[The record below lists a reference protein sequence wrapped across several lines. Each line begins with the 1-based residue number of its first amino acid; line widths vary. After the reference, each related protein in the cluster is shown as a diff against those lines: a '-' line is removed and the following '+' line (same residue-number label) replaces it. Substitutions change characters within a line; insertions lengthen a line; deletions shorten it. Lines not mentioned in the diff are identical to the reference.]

1 MSENQNPVSAETGS
15 TALFVRRPI
24 LALVLNVLI
33 AVAGLAAL
41 FGIEIR
47 ELPDIDRPVI
57 TVTTTFSGASAE
69 SIDRELTAVIEGA
82 VARVAGVKA
91 ISSSSSFGRSRI
103 TVEFR
108 DGVNLDTAASDM
120 RDAVGRVQNRLP
132 DDADLPQIVKA
143 DSDSQA
149 VVRLAVTSETMSVH
163 DMTVLVEDQIVD
175 TLASIDGVAEVQIFG
190 GRDKI
195 FRVDIDQSRLASLG
209 LTVADV
215 RNALATVALDTPAG
229 SLTSNNQDLIVRA
242 AAPVTTPDEFEA
254 IIINGT
260 NRLGDVATVTLG
272 GDTGESQLR
281 ANGNT
286 GIGMGILRQA
296 QSNTLQIS
304 ADVHAAVER
313 IRPTLPEG
321 LDIFIT
327 GDEAVFINGAIHE
340 VEIALGI
347 SVTVVLLIIFLFLL
361 DIRAT
366 IIPGLALPV
375 ALIGSVAAIYLAGFS
390 INILTLLAFVLA
402 AGLVVDDAI
411 VVLENIVRRRNEG
424 MGPRAAAVLGT
435 QEVFFAVIATTATL
449 IAVFIPLSFLPGQ
462 TGGLFR
468 EFGFVL
474 AIAVF
479 LSAVVALSL
488 CPMMASRF
496 MAGHHHHDHSAGI
509 LGRIGGLLSRF
520 YRRTLHAALNAP
532 FVVVIVAV
540 LFSALAVV
548 LFPTIRSE
556 LTPPEDRSAA
566 FLRINAP
573 QGVSLDY
580 LAQQMRNLE
589 DLIQPL
595 RASGEIASV
604 FAIAGS
610 GNSQNSGF
618 MVLSLAPWDQRARSQ
633 QEILADVTNRV
644 AAVPGVRAFAFQPNS
659 LGIRGAG
666 SGLQFAIVGSS
677 YTQLTQAAQAT
688 VADLEKDSRFRNAR
702 LSQET
707 SQPQL
712 SVRID
717 RERAS
722 DLGINIAGLSETIQA
737 MLDGREI
744 GSVFIEDRSYDVK
757 LLSATHP
764 INDPTDL
771 ENIFVKAQDGRFV
784 PMSTIAT
791 LSEQAVAPS
800 LAREQQQRAVAIT
813 TELNGSFALGEAYEA
828 VQEIAAP
835 HMPPGSRIVPLAEA
849 ATLQETSGGMTIVFG
864 FAIVIILLVL
874 AAQFESFV
882 SAAIIM
888 ATVPLGLA
896 CAVFALILT
905 GTSLNVYS
913 QIGLVLL
920 VGIMAKNGILI
931 VEFANQLRDRGMKLH
946 QAIEEAAN
954 IRLRPVVMT
963 MLCTIVGGLPLVL
976 ASGAGAEARIALGWV
991 IVGGLGLSTISTLY
1005 LTPVAYL
1012 LLGRFVTPKVEEE
1025 KRLHRELEEA
1035 SAKAAAMQPA
1045 E

>member
-1 MSENQNPVSAETGS
+1 
-15 TALFVRRPI
+15 
-24 LALVLNVLI
+24 
-33 AVAGLAAL
+33 
-41 FGIEIR
+41 
-47 ELPDIDRPVI
+47 
-57 TVTTTFSGASAE
+57 
-69 SIDRELTAVIEGA
+69 
-82 VARVAGVKA
+82 
-91 ISSSSSFGRSRI
+91 
-103 TVEFR
+103 
-108 DGVNLDTAASDM
+108 
-120 RDAVGRVQNRLP
+120 
-132 DDADLPQIVKA
+132 
-143 DSDSQA
+143 
-149 VVRLAVTSETMSVH
+149 
-163 DMTVLVEDQIVD
+163 
-175 TLASIDGVAEVQIFG
+175 
-190 GRDKI
+190 
-195 FRVDIDQSRLASLG
+195 
-209 LTVADV
+209 
-215 RNALATVALDTPAG
+215 
-229 SLTSNNQDLIVRA
+229 
-242 AAPVTTPDEFEA
+242 
-254 IIINGT
+254 
-260 NRLGDVATVTLG
+260 
-272 GDTGESQLR
+272 
-281 ANGNT
+281 
-286 GIGMGILRQA
+286 MGILRQA
-296 QSNTLQIS
+296 QSNTLEIS
-304 ADVHAAVER
+304 RGVHEAVER

-347 SVTVVLLIIFLFLL
+347 SVTVVLLIIFMFLL

-366 IIPGLALPV
+366 LIPGLALPV

-449 IAVFIPLSFLPGQ
+449 IAVFVPLSFLPGQ

-479 LSAVVALSL
+479 LSAAVALSL

-496 MAGHHHHDHSAGI
+496 MGGEHRERSGGMI
-509 LGRIGGLLSRF
+509 GTIGRGLGGF
-520 YRRTLHAALNAP
+520 YRRILHAALNAP
-532 FVVVIVAV
+532 FVVVLI
-540 LFSALAVV
+540 AVV
-548 LFPTIRSE
+548 LSVLAAALFPTIRSE
-556 LTPPEDRSAA
+556 LTPSEDRSSA
-566 FLRINAP
+566 FLRISAP

-580 LAQQMRNLE
+580 LAQQMSSIEELVR
-589 DLIQPL
+589 PL
-595 RASGEIASV
+595 RDTGEIAST
-604 FAIAGS
+604 FSIAGS
-610 GNSQNSGF
+610 GGSQNSGF
-618 MVLSLAPWDQRARSQ
+618 MVLSLAPWDQRSRSQ
-633 QEILADVTNRV
+633 QEILADITSRV
-644 AAVPGVRAFAFQPNS
+644 QAVPGVRAFAFQPNS

-666 SGLQFAIVGSS
+666 SGLQFAIVGNS
-677 YTQLTQAAQAT
+677 YAELGKAAQAT
-688 VADLEKDSRFRNAR
+688 VTAMENDPRFRQPR
-702 LSQET
+702 LSQDAT
-707 SQPQL
+707 QPQL

-717 RERAS
+717 RARAS
-722 DLGINIAGLSETIQA
+722 DLGINIAGLSDTIQA
-737 MLDGREI
+737 MIDGREI

-771 ENIFVKAQDGRFV
+771 ENIFVKAQNGRFV
-784 PMSTIAT
+784 PMATIAT
-791 LSEQAVAPS
+791 LTEQAVAPS
-800 LAREQQQRAVAIT
+800 LAREQQQRSVAIT
-813 TELNGSFALGEAYEA
+813 AELVGEFALGDAYVVA
-828 VQEIAAP
+828 QEIAAP
-835 HMPPGSRIVPLAEA
+835 HLPPGFRIVPLAEA
-849 ATLQETSGGMTIVFG
+849 ATLEETSGGMVAVFG

-896 CAVFALILT
+896 CAVFALLLT

-931 VEFANQLRDRGMKLH
+931 VEFANQLRDRGYGLR

-976 ASGAGAEARIALGWV
+976 ASGAGAEARISLGWV
-991 IVGGLGLSTISTLY
+991 IVGGLGLSTISTLI

-1025 KRLHRELEEA
+1025 QRLHRELEEA
-1035 SAKAAAMQPA
+1035 QAAAIPQPA

>member
-1 MSENQNPVSAETGS
+1 
-15 TALFVRRPI
+15 
-24 LALVLNVLI
+24 
-33 AVAGLAAL
+33 
-41 FGIEIR
+41 
-47 ELPDIDRPVI
+47 
-57 TVTTTFSGASAE
+57 
-69 SIDRELTAVIEGA
+69 
-82 VARVAGVKA
+82 
-91 ISSSSSFGRSRI
+91 
-103 TVEFR
+103 
-108 DGVNLDTAASDM
+108 
-120 RDAVGRVQNRLP
+120 
-132 DDADLPQIVKA
+132 
-143 DSDSQA
+143 
-149 VVRLAVTSETMSVH
+149 
-163 DMTVLVEDQIVD
+163 
-175 TLASIDGVAEVQIFG
+175 
-190 GRDKI
+190 
-195 FRVDIDQSRLASLG
+195 
-209 LTVADV
+209 
-215 RNALATVALDTPAG
+215 
-229 SLTSNNQDLIVRA
+229 
-242 AAPVTTPDEFEA
+242 
-254 IIINGT
+254 
-260 NRLGDVATVTLG
+260 
-272 GDTGESQLR
+272 
-281 ANGNT
+281 
-286 GIGMGILRQA
+286 
-296 QSNTLQIS
+296 
-304 ADVHAAVER
+304 
-313 IRPTLPEG
+313 
-321 LDIFIT
+321 
-327 GDEAVFINGAIHE
+327 
-340 VEIALGI
+340 
-347 SVTVVLLIIFLFLL
+347 
-361 DIRAT
+361 
-366 IIPGLALPV
+366 
-375 ALIGSVAAIYLAGFS
+375 
-390 INILTLLAFVLA
+390 VLA

-496 MAGHHHHDHSAGI
+496 MSGHHHERAPGL
-509 LGRIGGLLSRF
+509 LGRIGGLMARF

-532 FVVVIVAV
+532 LVVVMAAV

-580 LAQQMRNLE
+580 LAQQMRGIE

-595 RASGEIASV
+595 RDSGEIASV

-610 GNSQNSGF
+610 GGTQNSGF
-618 MVLSLAPWDQRARSQ
+618 MVLSLAPWDQRSRSQ
-633 QEILADVTNRV
+633 QEILTDITDRV
-644 AAVPGVRAFAFQPNS
+644 QAMPSVRAFAFQPNS

-666 SGLQFAIVGSS
+666 SGLQFAIVGNA
-677 YTQLTQAAQAT
+677 YAQLNAAAQAT
-688 VADLEKDSRFRNAR
+688 VADLETDSRFRNAR
-702 LSQET
+702 LTQET
-707 SQPQL
+707 TQPQL

-717 RERAS
+717 RDRAS
-722 DLGINIAGLSETIQA
+722 DLGISIAGLSETIQA

-771 ENIFVKAQDGRFV
+771 ENIFVKARDGRFV

-791 LSEQAVAPS
+791 LTEQAVAPS

-813 TELNGSFALGEAYEA
+813 TELVGHFALGEAYRV
-828 VQEIAAP
+828 VQEVAAP

-849 ATLQETSGGMTIVFG
+849 ATLQETSGGMTVVFG

-882 SAAIIM
+882 SATIIM

-896 CAVFALILT
+896 CAVFALLLT
-905 GTSLNVYS
+905 GTSLNLYS

-931 VEFANQLRDRGMKLH
+931 VEFANQLRDRGLELH
-946 QAIEEAAN
+946 EAIEEASN

-1035 SAKAAAMQPA
+1035 HARETAAGQPA

>member
-1 MSENQNPVSAETGS
+1 
-15 TALFVRRPI
+15 
-24 LALVLNVLI
+24 
-33 AVAGLAAL
+33 
-41 FGIEIR
+41 
-47 ELPDIDRPVI
+47 
-57 TVTTTFSGASAE
+57 
-69 SIDRELTAVIEGA
+69 
-82 VARVAGVKA
+82 
-91 ISSSSSFGRSRI
+91 
-103 TVEFR
+103 
-108 DGVNLDTAASDM
+108 
-120 RDAVGRVQNRLP
+120 
-132 DDADLPQIVKA
+132 
-143 DSDSQA
+143 
-149 VVRLAVTSETMSVH
+149 
-163 DMTVLVEDQIVD
+163 
-175 TLASIDGVAEVQIFG
+175 
-190 GRDKI
+190 
-195 FRVDIDQSRLASLG
+195 
-209 LTVADV
+209 
-215 RNALATVALDTPAG
+215 
-229 SLTSNNQDLIVRA
+229 
-242 AAPVTTPDEFEA
+242 
-254 IIINGT
+254 
-260 NRLGDVATVTLG
+260 
-272 GDTGESQLR
+272 
-281 ANGNT
+281 
-286 GIGMGILRQA
+286 
-296 QSNTLQIS
+296 
-304 ADVHAAVER
+304 
-313 IRPTLPEG
+313 
-321 LDIFIT
+321 
-327 GDEAVFINGAIHE
+327 
-340 VEIALGI
+340 
-347 SVTVVLLIIFLFLL
+347 
-361 DIRAT
+361 
-366 IIPGLALPV
+366 
-375 ALIGSVAAIYLAGFS
+375 
-390 INILTLLAFVLA
+390 
-402 AGLVVDDAI
+402 
-411 VVLENIVRRRNEG
+411 

-496 MAGHHHHDHSAGI
+496 MAGHHRERSSGV
-509 LGRIGGLLSRF
+509 LGRIGGLLARF

-532 FVVVIVAV
+532 LVVVMAAL

-566 FLRINAP
+566 FLRVNAP

-580 LAQQMRNLE
+580 LAQQMRGIE
-589 DLIQPL
+589 EMIQPL
-595 RASGEIASV
+595 RDAGEIASV

-610 GNSQNSGF
+610 GGTQNSGF
-618 MVLSLAPWDQRARSQ
+618 MVLSLAPWDQRSRSQ
-633 QEILADVTNRV
+633 REILTDITDRV
-644 AAVPGVRAFAFQPNS
+644 EAMPSVRAFAFQPNS

-666 SGLQFAIVGSS
+666 SGLQFAIVGNS
-677 YTQLTQAAQAT
+677 YTQLNAAAQAT
-688 VADLEKDSRFRNAR
+688 VADLEKDRRFRNAR
-702 LSQET
+702 LTQET

-722 DLGINIAGLSETIQA
+722 DLGISIAGLSETIQA

-757 LLSATHP
+757 LISATHP

-771 ENIFVKAQDGRFV
+771 ENIFVKARDGRFV

-791 LSEQAVAPS
+791 LTEHAVAPS

-813 TELNGSFALGEAYEA
+813 AELVGDFALGEAYQVA
-828 VQEIAAP
+828 QEVAAP

-849 ATLQETSGGMTIVFG
+849 ATLQETSGGMAIVFG

-896 CAVFALILT
+896 CAVFALLMT

-931 VEFANQLRDRGMKLH
+931 VEFANQLRDRGLKLH
-946 QAIEEAAN
+946 EAIEEAAN

-1012 LLGRFVTPKVEEE
+1012 LLGRFVTPRIEEE

-1035 SAKAAAMQPA
+1035 HAREAAAAHPA

>member
-1 MSENQNPVSAETGS
+1 
-15 TALFVRRPI
+15 VRRPI

-47 ELPDIDRPVI
+47 ELPDIDRPII
-57 TVTTTFSGASAE
+57 TVTTYFPGASAE

-82 VARVAGVKA
+82 VARVAGVKS
-91 ISSSSSFGRSRI
+91 ISSASSFGRSRI
-103 TVEFR
+103 TVEFG
-108 DGVNLDTAASDM
+108 DGTDLDTAASDM
-120 RDAVGRVQNRLP
+120 RDAVGRIQNRLP
-132 DDADLPQIVKA
+132 EDADPPQIVKA

-149 VVRLAVTSETMSVH
+149 VVRLALTSETMSVQ

-175 TLASIDGVAEVQIFG
+175 ALSSIEGVAEVQIFG

-195 FRVDIDQSRLASLG
+195 FRIDIDQSRLASLG
-209 LTVADV
+209 LTVADI
-215 RNALATVALDTPAG
+215 RNALDTVALDTPAG
-229 SLTSNNQDLIVRA
+229 SLTSNTQDLIVRA

-254 IIINGT
+254 IIINGA

-272 GDTGESQLR
+272 GDINESQLR

-304 ADVHAAVER
+304 QGVREAVER

-361 DIRAT
+361 DFRAT

-435 QEVFFAVIATTATL
+435 REVFFAVVATTATL

-496 MAGHHHHDHSAGI
+496 MAGHHRERSSGV
-509 LGRIGGLLSRF
+509 LGRIGGLLARF

-532 FVVVIVAV
+532 LVVVMAAL

-566 FLRINAP
+566 FLRVNAP

-580 LAQQMRNLE
+580 LAQQMRGIE
-589 DLIQPL
+589 EMIQPL
-595 RASGEIASV
+595 RDAGEIASV

-610 GNSQNSGF
+610 GGTQNSGF
-618 MVLSLAPWDQRARSQ
+618 MVLSLAPWDQRSRSQ
-633 QEILADVTNRV
+633 REILTDITDRV
-644 AAVPGVRAFAFQPNS
+644 EAMPSVRAFAFQPNS

-666 SGLQFAIVGSS
+666 SGLQFAIVGNS
-677 YTQLTQAAQAT
+677 YTQLNAAAQAT
-688 VADLEKDSRFRNAR
+688 VADLEKDRRFRNAR
-702 LSQET
+702 LTQET

-722 DLGINIAGLSETIQA
+722 DLGISIAGLSETIQA

-757 LLSATHP
+757 LISATHP

-771 ENIFVKAQDGRFV
+771 ENIFVKARDGRFV

-791 LSEQAVAPS
+791 LTEHAVAPS
-800 LAREQQQRAVAIT
+800 LAREQQQRAVANT
-813 TELNGSFALGEAYEA
+813 AELVGDFALGEAYQVA
-828 VQEIAAP
+828 QEVAAP

-849 ATLQETSGGMTIVFG
+849 ATLQETSGGMAIVFG

-896 CAVFALILT
+896 CAVFALLMT

-931 VEFANQLRDRGMKLH
+931 VEFANQLRDRGLKLH
-946 QAIEEAAN
+946 EAIEEAAN

-1012 LLGRFVTPKVEEE
+1012 LLGRFVTPRIEEE

-1035 SAKAAAMQPA
+1035 HAREAAAAHPA

>member
-1 MSENQNPVSAETGS
+1 
-15 TALFVRRPI
+15 VR
-24 LALVLNVLI
+24 
-33 AVAGLAAL
+33 
-41 FGIEIR
+41 E
-47 ELPDIDRPVI
+47 
-57 TVTTTFSGASAE
+57 
-69 SIDRELTAVIEGA
+69 
-82 VARVAGVKA
+82 
-91 ISSSSSFGRSRI
+91 
-103 TVEFR
+103 
-108 DGVNLDTAASDM
+108 
-120 RDAVGRVQNRLP
+120 
-132 DDADLPQIVKA
+132 
-143 DSDSQA
+143 
-149 VVRLAVTSETMSVH
+149 
-163 DMTVLVEDQIVD
+163 
-175 TLASIDGVAEVQIFG
+175 
-190 GRDKI
+190 
-195 FRVDIDQSRLASLG
+195 
-209 LTVADV
+209 
-215 RNALATVALDTPAG
+215 
-229 SLTSNNQDLIVRA
+229 
-242 AAPVTTPDEFEA
+242 
-254 IIINGT
+254 
-260 NRLGDVATVTLG
+260 
-272 GDTGESQLR
+272 
-281 ANGNT
+281 
-286 GIGMGILRQA
+286 
-296 QSNTLQIS
+296 
-304 ADVHAAVER
+304 AVER

-361 DIRAT
+361 DFRAT

-435 QEVFFAVIATTATL
+435 REVFFAVVATTATL

-496 MAGHHHHDHSAGI
+496 MAGHHRERSSGV
-509 LGRIGGLLSRF
+509 LGRIGGLLARF

-532 FVVVIVAV
+532 LVVVMAAL

-566 FLRINAP
+566 FLRVNAP

-580 LAQQMRNLE
+580 LAQQMRGIE
-589 DLIQPL
+589 EMIQPL
-595 RASGEIASV
+595 RDAGEIASV

-610 GNSQNSGF
+610 GGTQNSGF
-618 MVLSLAPWDQRARSQ
+618 MVLSLAPWDQRSRSQ
-633 QEILADVTNRV
+633 REILTDITDRV
-644 AAVPGVRAFAFQPNS
+644 EAMPSVRAFAFQPNS

-666 SGLQFAIVGSS
+666 SGLQFAIVGNS
-677 YTQLTQAAQAT
+677 YTQLNAAAQAT
-688 VADLEKDSRFRNAR
+688 VADLEKDRRFRNAR
-702 LSQET
+702 LTQET

-722 DLGINIAGLSETIQA
+722 DLGISIAGLSETIQA

-757 LLSATHP
+757 LISATHP

-771 ENIFVKAQDGRFV
+771 ENIFVKARDGRFV

-791 LSEQAVAPS
+791 LTEHAVAPS

-813 TELNGSFALGEAYEA
+813 AELVGDFALGEAYQVA
-828 VQEIAAP
+828 QEVAAP

-849 ATLQETSGGMTIVFG
+849 ATLQETSGGMAIVFG

-896 CAVFALILT
+896 CAVFALLMT

-931 VEFANQLRDRGMKLH
+931 VEFANQLRDRGLKLH
-946 QAIEEAAN
+946 EAIEEAAN

-1012 LLGRFVTPKVEEE
+1012 LLGRFVTPRIEEE

-1035 SAKAAAMQPA
+1035 HAREAAAAHPA